1 MTTTGRLSFKDYL
14 LLFITVSV
22 QFTWDPY
29 HAGQGHAESHP
40 LGPLGVD
47 VVVPVLHRR
56 VADAVEDKHG
66 LYGLKENKL
75 KGKCHQNS

>member
-1 MTTTGRLSFKDYL
+1 MSPFLQR
-14 LLFITVSV
+14 LFIIVCTY
-22 QFTWDPY
+22 TWDPY

-47 VVVPVLHRR
+47 VVVPVLHWR

-75 KGKCHQNS
+75 KGQFHQNS